1 LNNSNSRIA
10 PFSRGSKAVAAR
22 HNAKQPLLDSRGSET
37 TVAAQQQP
45 RLVTTQSNRSLT
57 VAAQKQQSRLRNS
70 SGFHACPVEHLSD
83 RRKHSLINQ
92 SQSFRPVV
100 DFNAGGAIADH
111 PTAPATAAEN

>member
-1 LNNSNSRIA
+1 LQSQRCNANAAWKRCIGIA
-10 PFSRGSKAVAAR
+10 K
-22 HNAKQPLLDSRGSET
+22 
-37 TVAAQQQP
+37 
-45 RLVTTQSNRSLT
+45 
-57 VAAQKQQSRLRNS
+57 
-70 SGFHACPVEHLSD
+70 HACPVEHLSN